1 MRAVRNH
8 KVFITP
14 EYVKPWGHPC
24 PESIGLGEL
33 WMAKKLY
40 PDKFADIDIQAYVN
54 DFYQTFYGIP
64 YTGRN

>member
-1 MRAVRNH
+1 VQAVREGRIY
-8 KVFITP
+8 VTP

-40 PDKFADIDIQAYVN
+40 PEIFADIDMEAYVN
-54 DFYQTFYGIP
+54 DFYKTFYGIA
-64 YTGRN
+64 YSGSH